1 MDPKEG
7 RLNSA
12 RYRRQQA
19 TLSFVGQAVPALY
32 LNFID
37 RTVVSV
43 LGHYEPK

>member
-12 RYRRQQA
+12 RYSRQQA
-19 TLSFVGQAVPALY
+19 TLSSVGQVVPALC

-43 LGHYEPK
+43 LGHYGPK